1 MANLSFQ
8 TGLSHCHLGVGPKRI
23 SLGAGSHRAGR
34 QFQVI
39 GSENVRARLELQ
51 GMAEAVAHDGIS
63 SEKPQLSSKNFS

>member
-39 GSENVRARLELQ
+39 GSENVRARST
-51 GMAEAVAHDGIS
+51 AVKEGEKGIGT
-63 SEKPQLSSKNFS
+63 ENE